1 MLRLSILI
9 LMVFVMNI
17 ETSLDLLS
25 DEANDSIFEK
35 LELKGVDVKEP
46 LLYGYYFTDNSILK
60 LNTLKEFLIKKDY
73 KYVDLYKTENDTY
86 VLHVEK
92 IEIHSKQTLLE
103 LENSF
108 RRLAKEYNI
117 EKYDGWDVGNSD
129 PNKPLLTEKSFIDF
143 LNKKSDLDLFEHS
156 YKLYEKEMNEDAIV
170 ALNLCIERKI
180 HLDTCYFRLG
190 NTYSTLGNNDLGIKY
205 LKKSL
210 DINPNYFYAS
220 FNLGA
225 IYYDLLDFENS
236 IYYYQIANKLEA
248 NNDYIL
254 YGIAANQYAIQ
265 NYNESEKNCLEALKI
280 NPNNSNAKE
289 LLQMLKDKKK

>member
-1 MLRLSILI
+1 MLKLNILI
-9 LMVFVMNI
+9 LVILIMSFNA
-17 ETSLDLLS
+17 TLDLIS
-25 DEANDSIFEK
+25 DEANDSVFEK
-35 LELKGVDVKEP
+35 LELKGVNVNEP
-46 LLYGYYFTDNSILK
+46 LLYGYYFTDKSILK
-60 LNTLKEFLIKKDY
+60 LNTLKEILIKKGY
-73 KYVDLYKTENDTY
+73 KFVDLFKSENDSY
-86 VLHVEK
+86 FLHVERV
-92 IEIHSKQTLLE
+92 EIHSKQTLLE

-129 PNKPLLTEKSFIDF
+129 PNKPLITEKSFFDF
-143 LNKKSDLDLFEHS
+143 LNKKSDLDLYEHS

-180 HLDTCYFRLG
+180 QLETCYYRLG
-190 NTYSTLGNNDLGIKY
+190 NTYSTLGNNDLGVKY

-210 DINPNYFYAS
+210 EINPNFFFAN

-225 IYYDLLDFENS
+225 IYYNLYDFENS
-236 IYYYQIANKLEA
+236 LKYYQIANKLEA
-248 NNDYIL
+248 NNDDII
-254 YGIAANQYAIQ
+254 YGIAANQYALQ

-280 NPNNSNAKE
+280 NSNNSSAKE